1 MENMSNI
8 TRMEYLNVYIS
19 PTQSVQEKQKKFYT
33 TELPY
38 VMSSESHDTSGM
50 LIISYN
56 DNVLQ
61 HEIQKSVGIECV

>member
-1 MENMSNI
+1 M
-8 TRMEYLNVYIS
+8 
-19 PTQSVQEKQKKFYT
+19 
-33 TELPY
+33 PY